1 MVIDTTSREGMESS
15 LAHLMGV
22 SVPELYQYIEAAAD
36 SAIEGQWCFN
46 QDLFDKAMED
56 FYSDMIEQELPDEIL
71 FFHLSR
77 RLKGSENEISYI
89 LNNCSSICTV
99 AIIRNPQ
106 ERSPSNISRF
116 DPRFHIH
123 HTSNLNVTGL

>member
-1 MVIDTTSREGMESS
+1 MVIDTTSREGMESA

-56 FYSDMIEQELPDEIL
+56 FYSDMIEQELPDEYCFSIY
-71 FFHLSR
+71 HGG
-77 RLKGSENEISYI
+77 LKVLKTKSAIIYK
-89 LNNCSSICTV
+89 NCSRQ
-99 AIIRNPQ
+99 IIDFQ
-106 ERSPSNISRF
+106 SS
-116 DPRFHIH
+116 
-123 HTSNLNVTGL
+123 